1 MSCDKKET
9 SCRCDSVIHQL
20 IDLDITQNQAVS
32 QENENVQLAAIA
44 VALGG
49 GLAKA
54 SQKSCQ
60 LNDNSQI
67 VEGIAKNNVDFDS
80 ENNKLSNN
88 SIITADVQ
96 FEATG
101 NLTYEQSVEQENENI
116 QLITLA
122 VADNSRSTA
131 IADDIN
137 SQENVCAQTRS
148 VLATNTVDADNQVN
162 TLEDKQVKKQVNPAS
177 IGSGEVELHKLRLSE
192 QSFAVKV
199 AFNYDGSIM
208 EIVAND
214 QGEVKVDE
222 IKSSD
227 VSAEADA
234 VKSSNTVLVALDL
247 AGDHLEISADQDGN
261 VFVNGEKV

>member
-1 MSCDKKET
+1 MRCDKKET
-9 SCRCDSVIHQL
+9 SCRCDSVIQQL

-32 QENENVQLAAIA
+32 QENDNVQLAAIA

-67 VEGIAKNNVDFDS
+67 VKGIAKNKVDFDN
-80 ENNKLSNN
+80 EDNKLSKN
-88 SIITADVQ
+88 SKITADVQ

-101 NLTYEQSVEQENENI
+101 NLAYEQSVVQENENI
-116 QLITLA
+116 QLLTLA

-131 IADDIN
+131 IAEDIN
-137 SQENVCAQTRS
+137 SQENVCTQKRS
-148 VLATNTVDADNQVN
+148 VIATNTVDADNQVN
-162 TLEDKQVKKQVNPAS
+162 TLEDNQVKKQVNPANTE
-177 IGSGEVELHKLRLSE
+177 SGEGELHKLRLSE
-192 QSFAVKV
+192 QIFAVKV
-199 AFNYDGSIM
+199 AFNHDGSIM

-214 QGEVKVDE
+214 KGEVKVDE

-227 VSAEADA
+227 VSIEADA
-234 VKSSNTVLVALDL
+234 VNSSNTVLVDLDL
-247 AGDHLEISADQDGN
+247 AGDHLEISADLNGN

>member
-20 IDLDITQNQAVS
+20 IDLDITQNQTVS

-80 ENNKLSNN
+80 ENNMLSKN

-101 NLTYEQSVEQENENI
+101 NLTYEQIVEQVNENM
-116 QLITLA
+116 QLLTLA

-137 SQENVCAQTRS
+137 GQENVCTQKRS
-148 VLATNTVDADNQVN
+148 VTATNTVDTGNPADMSGDNQV
-162 TLEDKQVKKQVNPAS
+162 KSQVNPA
-177 IGSGEVELHKLRLSE
+177 ITGSGKDELHKLRLNE

-199 AFNYDGSIM
+199 AFSHNDSIY
-208 EIVAND
+208 EVVAND
-214 QGEVKVDE
+214 KGEVKIDE
-222 IKSSD
+222 LKVSD
-227 VSAEADA
+227 IPAKEDA
-234 VKSSNTVLVALDL
+234 VNKRNTVVVALDL
-247 AGDHLEISADQDGN
+247 AGDHLEISADQKGD